1 VLQVDLALNDRELQ
15 QLVTALC
22 ASFGVVRSVKI
33 HRSPSPFAMV
43 EMASHQAT
51 MEIAAQYG
59 GSAFGTAALVHL
71 EQDGSAA

>member
-1 VLQVDLALNDRELQ
+1 MLQVDLALNDRELQ
-15 QLVTALC
+15 QLVAALC

-33 HRSPSPFAMV
+33 HRTPTPFALV
-43 EMASHQAT
+43 EMANHMAT